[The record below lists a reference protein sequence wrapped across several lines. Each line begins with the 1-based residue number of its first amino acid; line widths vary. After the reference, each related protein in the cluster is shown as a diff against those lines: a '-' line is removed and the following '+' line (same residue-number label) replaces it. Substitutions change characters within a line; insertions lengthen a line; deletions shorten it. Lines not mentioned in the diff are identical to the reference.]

1 MSFATGKFSLALC
14 DYRGQQYPY
23 LTLRKNWRGFM
34 VCPDD
39 YEPKEPQLY
48 PLKYRGDAIALR
60 DPRVDRVEPVT
71 IYLGTPGFSAPFQSI
86 GSGFSTSNWT
96 DMRPY
101 PAQNFVT
108 GHGLVGNVTVVIS

>member
-1 MSFATGKFSLALC
+1 MAFATGKFSFGLC
-14 DYRGQQYPY
+14 DYCGQRYSY
-23 LTLRKNWRGFM
+23 NTLRKNWRGFM

-48 PLKYRGDAIALR
+48 PLKYRGDAIALK

-86 GSGFSTSNWT
+86 GSGFSTTNRT
-96 DMRPY
+96 DMQPY
-101 PAQNFVT
+101 PPQAFVA
-108 GHGLVGNVTVVIS
+108 GYGFVGNVTVVIS